1 VNRPAANVLR
11 LAGRLVLTAL
21 VACIVVLM
29 ALQFR
34 LIVLKN
40 VAMAGELEAK
50 RAEISALE
58 RREAVQTLT
67 LRRLASPEGAVPEI
81 HAKLQL
87 VGPHEEIIYV
97 RPPADPSESG
107 K

>member
-1 VNRPAANVLR
+1 VRRPAANVLR
-11 LAGRLVLTAL
+11 LAGRLVMAAV
-21 VACIVVLM
+21 VACFVVLM
-29 ALQFR
+29 GLQFR

-50 RAEISALE
+50 RAEIAALE
-58 RREAVQTLT
+58 HRKIVQALT
-67 LRRLASPEGAVPEI
+67 LKRLASPEGAVPEI

-97 RPPADPSESG
+97 RPPAGPSESG